1 MMVATIF
8 SRLLGFVREAAM
20 GYFWGGR
27 SPHTDAFWAAFG
39 VPDLFYYVL
48 SGGAFGAA
56 VIPVFAGYLH
66 RGEEEEGW
74 RAANTLLTLFLL
86 CAAAAV
92 ALIMVFARPLV
103 MMIVAPGF
111 AKHPN
116 QVAECVGYVHI
127 IAPMVLL
134 TVTSGLMT
142 GFLQSYRHFTAP
154 AVAWAVY
161 NFGIIGGVFF
171 GGLAI
176 NSFRGDPAGLR
187 GPAFGV
193 LVGGA
198 LLVLAQFPALLARG
212 FRFRPALEL
221 RHPGVRET
229 LRLFFPYMVALAA
242 TQVCLLWLPIPFGSH
257 FTGGVTS
264 LRYANRLVILPYGLF
279 AIAISTAAFPAMA
292 ERVAA
297 QEIGEFRKLVSNSLR
312 AVLFLAI
319 PSAAGLAVLAGP
331 ILRLLWKR
339 GDLDE
344 TAVAMSTFS
353 LIFFAGSLIGL
364 SGLQILNR
372 AFFSLKDRM
381 TPPVLAIVYNGLIVL
396 IAFVLIRTPLR
407 YAAVAVAV
415 SIGTIVGMLGML
427 ELLRRRIGGVDGREI
442 LLSVLRMSVAGGALA
457 AVAYVAMRWSG
468 AVLDVPSTTFGL
480 VAPLAAEV
488 VPNIATPKLAV
499 GLQVLI
505 SMAAGVA
512 AYLVVLRLLGSPE
525 IDSFREIW
533 RRRRA
538 ARSAE
543 PVTVE

>member
-1 MMVATIF
+1 MMVATIS

-56 VIPVFAGYLH
+56 IIPVFAGYLH

-92 ALIMVFARPLV
+92 AVIVVFTRPLILL
-103 MMIVAPGF
+103 IVAPGF
-111 AKHPN
+111 GEHPE

-127 IAPMVLL
+127 IAPMLLL

-142 GFLQSYRHFTAP
+142 GFLQSCRHFTAP

-161 NFGIIGGVFF
+161 NFGIIGGAFI

-193 LVGGA
+193 LVGAA
-198 LLVLAQFPALLARG
+198 LLVLVQSPALVARG
-212 FRFRPALEL
+212 FRFRPALNL
-221 RHPGVRET
+221 AHPGVRET
-229 LRLFFPYMVALAA
+229 LRLFVPYMIGLAA
-242 TQVCLLWLPIPFGSH
+242 TQICLLWLPIPFGSF

-279 AIAISTAAFPAMA
+279 GIAISTAAFPAMA

-297 QEIGEFRKLVSNSLR
+297 QEMGEFRELVSKSLR

-339 GDLDE
+339 GDFDE
-344 TAVAMSTFS
+344 TAVGMATFS
-353 LIFFAGSLIGL
+353 LVLLVGSLVGL

-372 AFFSLKDRM
+372 AFFSLKDRI
-381 TPPVLAIVYNGLIVL
+381 TPPVIAIVYNGIIVL
-396 IAFVLIRTPLR
+396 LAVALIRTPLR
-407 YAAVAVAV
+407 YAAVAAAI
-415 SIGTIVGMLGML
+415 SIGTIAGMVAML
-427 ELLRRRIGGVDGREI
+427 ELLRRRIGGVNGWEM
-442 LLSVLRMSVAGGALA
+442 LQSVLRMSVAGGALA
-457 AVAYVAMRWSG
+457 VAAYVAMRWSG

-488 VPNIATPKLAV
+488 VPNVVTPKSAV
-499 GLQVLI
+499 GLQVLL
-505 SMAAGVA
+505 SMGAGTA
-512 AYLVVLRLLGSPE
+512 AYLLVLRLLGSPE
-525 IDSFREIW
+525 IESFRAIV
-533 RRRRA
+533 RQRRA
-538 ARSAE
+538 AR
-543 PVTVE
+543 TVESVPTE